1 MSDLVLSKSRMKA
14 FIQCPEKYRL
24 GYVLEI
30 QPLLASSGLLEG
42 ILIHQLVE
50 LCLTKRKWNRK
61 TLETEAV
68 DCWAGYK
75 WHETDYE
82 SHEAMKQAMA
92 TCIDQVQAFVKE
104 IRIRPEE
111 TEKHLLAP
119 IVNLV
124 TGEKLG
130 EVVFQG
136 FIDLV
141 DRVDLKPRAI
151 DIKTLTRTPDE
162 NAEKLSVV
170 ELTGYAY
177 LLAYPHFKR
186 DCFPVAYLN
195 LIRTKTPKV
204 VWQEG
209 VRTLEDFVSFYET
222 AKHVATC
229 IQEGRFWLNP
239 GVHCNWCDYL
249 PFCVRDAKGVVETF
263 GEEAWDLYQT
273 SKAA

>member
-1 MSDLVLSKSRMKA
+1 MTSDLVLSKSRMKA

-24 GYVLEI
+24 GYGLEI

-50 LCLTKRKWNRK
+50 LCLTKKKWTRKV
-61 TLETEAV
+61 LETEAV

-75 WHETDYE
+75 WYETDYE
-82 SHEAMKQAMA
+82 SHAAMKLAMA
-92 TCIDQVQAFVKE
+92 SCIVQTETFVKE

-119 IVNLV
+119 IVNVV
-124 TGEKLG
+124 TGERLD

-141 DRVDLKPRAI
+141 DRVDGKARAI
-151 DIKTLTRTPDE
+151 DIKSLARTPDE
-162 NAEKLSVV
+162 NAEKLSL

-177 LLAYPHFKR
+177 LLAHPHFKR
-186 DCFPVAYLN
+186 GCFPVGYLN

-204 VWQEG
+204 VLQEG
-209 VRTLEDFVSFYET
+209 VRTLEDFVAFYET
-222 AKHVATC
+222 TKHVATC
-229 IQEGRFWLNP
+229 IQEERYWLNP

-249 PFCVRDAKGVVETF
+249 PFCVRDAKRVVERF